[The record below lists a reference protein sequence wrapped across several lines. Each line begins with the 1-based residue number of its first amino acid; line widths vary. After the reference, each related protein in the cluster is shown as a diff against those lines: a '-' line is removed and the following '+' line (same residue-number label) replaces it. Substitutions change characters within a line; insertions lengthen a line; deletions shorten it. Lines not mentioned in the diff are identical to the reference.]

1 MSRKRLAL
9 ACVAAGALAVTA
21 AAASASSAS
30 AAPTAKPTPKW
41 SRVLTDQVLAPF
53 QLAVP
58 AGKVY
63 VADGFTGQV
72 SRIENGSLVPIV
84 NVPGEVDGVD
94 VSVDGLSLAYTS
106 STEAGTFITIRT
118 KGKPDVVKNLREF
131 EDQYNPDGVVT
142 YGLQNVGSDVCPA
155 GQDWLQAITG
165 LPATYP
171 GQKDSHP
178 YSVVSLGG
186 GDWAVADAA
195 ANDILKVTA
204 KGDVSVIS
212 VMPKQPAVITQGL
225 LDSLGAPGGASC
237 LAGLT
242 YAFEPVPTDVER
254 GTSNRLWVTTLPGG
268 PEDPSAGARGSV
280 YTVNRSTGAATR
292 YATGFAGAT
301 NLAVAPEGSVY
312 VTELFAGTITKVA
325 PNGTKSTFAQ
335 LPGAVSVEFFGNK
348 IYAGTLAPTDEN
360 NNPTGPGTV
369 VELGR

>member
-94 VSVDGLSLAYTS
+94 VRVDGLSPAYTS

-155 GQDWLQAITG
+155 GQAWLQAITG

-186 GDWAVADAA
+186 GDWAVADA
-195 ANDILKVTA
+195 
-204 KGDVSVIS
+204 
-212 VMPKQPAVITQGL
+212 
-225 LDSLGAPGGASC
+225 
-237 LAGLT
+237 
-242 YAFEPVPTDVER
+242 
-254 GTSNRLWVTTLPGG
+254 
-268 PEDPSAGARGSV
+268 
-280 YTVNRSTGAATR
+280 
-292 YATGFAGAT
+292 
-301 NLAVAPEGSVY
+301 
-312 VTELFAGTITKVA
+312 
-325 PNGTKSTFAQ
+325 
-335 LPGAVSVEFFGNK
+335 
-348 IYAGTLAPTDEN
+348 
-360 NNPTGPGTV
+360 
-369 VELGR
+369 